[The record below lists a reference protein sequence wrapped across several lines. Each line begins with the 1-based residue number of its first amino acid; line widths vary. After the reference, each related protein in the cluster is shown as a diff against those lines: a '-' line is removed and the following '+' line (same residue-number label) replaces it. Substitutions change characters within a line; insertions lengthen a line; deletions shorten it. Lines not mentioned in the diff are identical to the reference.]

1 MKSEN
6 APEIKIDFENKFR
19 LKKIQEIKDE
29 LSLLNK
35 LTKSYEKEIQL
46 SEINTLI
53 NKILEKNNNDIYK
66 NNKEYSKSY
75 KKEFPFTE
83 QDLNESVQ

>member
-6 APEIKIDFENKFR
+6 APELSIDFQNKFR

-35 LTKSYEKEIQL
+35 LTKSYEKEIHL
-46 SEINTLI
+46 SEISALI

-66 NNKEYSKSY
+66 NNKE
-75 KKEFPFTE
+75 
-83 QDLNESVQ
+83 